1 MAKEFLGD
9 RRTAFEEIF
18 FANQDAKVLAELRK
32 EHERKAAIES
42 LARASGIDDAE
53 LLGRLVE
60 LGIDARSWTAL
71 ALVPLVGV
79 AWSDGNVDAKERAAI
94 LTAASTHGL
103 HRTAPGHVLLETFLR
118 NRPEAALFA
127 AWGGY
132 MTELAAQLS
141 PGEREAVRAQI
152 IDRARKIAASAGG
165 ILGIGA
171 ISDAEKRVL
180 AALER
185 PFSSTA

>member
-1 MAKEFLGD
+1 MTKQFLKD
-9 RRTAFEEIF
+9 RRTSFEEIF
-18 FANQDAKVLAELRK
+18 FAKQDAKVLAELRQ
-32 EHERKAAIES
+32 ESERKAAIEG

-71 ALVPLVGV
+71 SLVPLVEV
-79 AWSDGNVDAKERAAI
+79 AWADGSIDAKERTAV
-94 LTAASTHGL
+94 LTAASEHGL
-103 HRTAPGHVLLETFLR
+103 HRTAPGYVLLETFLR
-118 NRPEAALFA
+118 KRPEAALFA

-141 PGEREAVRAQI
+141 PGERDAVRTQI
-152 IDRARKIAASAGG
+152 LDRARKIAASAGG

-171 ISDAEKRVL
+171 ISDAEKRVI
-180 AALER
+180 ANLEK
-185 PFSSTA
+185 PFVQ

>member
-1 MAKEFLGD
+1 MTKQFLGD

-18 FANQDAKVLAELRK
+18 FAKQDAKVLAELRK

-71 ALVPLVGV
+71 ALVPLVEV
-79 AWSDGNVDAKERAAI
+79 AWSDGNIDAKERAAI
-94 LTAASTHGL
+94 LTAAAEHGL
-103 HRTAPGHVLLETFLR
+103 HRTAPGHVLLESFLR
-118 NRPEAALFA
+118 NRPEASLFA
-127 AWGGY
+127 SWGGF

-141 PGEREAVRAQI
+141 PAEREAVRSQVI
-152 IDRARKIAASAGG
+152 ERARKVAQSAGG

-185 PFSSTA
+185 PFA